1 LTGWGKGVGLVT
13 GPGSERVARRQVEQH
28 GKGVVQEIV
37 CRWLVVGFA
46 DDSPEGW
53 RAQGDRD

>member
-1 LTGWGKGVGLVT
+1 LVT

-46 DDSPEGW
+46 DDGPEGW
-53 RAQGDRD
+53 RAQGDQD